1 MQERRGESSSHGH
14 EERVG
19 LLAEC
24 DGEGEDVEM
33 DDFKQG
39 VSTKNP
45 LHGIPNDQLLA
56 SVRTFV
62 QTHSLDADLSIFLKA
77 ALIAQSPT
85 SLPELTNDERLIL
98 QREQTHRWSQPFILY
113 LTIVMN
119 SLGAVIQG
127 WDQTGSNGANLSFPQ
142 EFGIADTP
150 PYCSVATGECARR
163 TCLVGFVNSAPFIA
177 IAFFAAWI
185 SDPLNERV
193 ARRGTIFI
201 GCIFSLLA
209 PIGSAFAQNWGQLV
223 ACRILLGIGMGLKEV
238 TVPVYGAECD
248 PSTIRGGL
256 VMTWQLFTALGVV
269 LGLAANLAVHKVGGI
284 AWRLQLG
291 SACIPAVPLL
301 LFVYLC
307 PESPRW
313 YLKKGKVKE
322 AYGSLLRLRNTRLQ
336 AARDL
341 YYIHAQLEQEKE
353 MIKKSAVASRDDLVT
368 RFIELFTVPRIR
380 RATQASGI
388 VMLAQ
393 QLCGINVIAFYSST
407 IFVQAGFTITNA
419 LVVSLGV
426 KIAGL
431 ITTCFIVFIID
442 TFGRR
447 ALLNFTFPNMTWT
460 LLATGLCF
468 LIDKSSNARLSLI
481 ALFIFIF
488 QIFYS
493 AGGGP
498 VPFTYSAE
506 CFPLSHREMGMSWA
520 VATNNFWGSI
530 VTLTLPRILAAF
542 TPAGT
547 FGFYGGLNT
556 LALVLIFF
564 FVPETK
570 QRSLEELEYVFEIS
584 TSRHAAFQVQ
594 EQLPWWFRRWILR
607 RRGEAEPQ
615 LYRPK
620 TPRPMI

>member
-1 MQERRGESSSHGH
+1 
-14 EERVG
+14 
-19 LLAEC
+19 
-24 DGEGEDVEM
+24 M

-39 VSTKNP
+39 SVVDHDEESTIQRPRGNDKSIAANNNP
-45 LHGIPNDQLLA
+45 LDGTSQADLLT
-56 SVRTFV
+56 SITTFV
-62 QTHSLDADLSIFLKA
+62 QTHSLPDLPLFQKA
-77 ALIAQSPT
+77 VLLPHSPT
-85 SLPELTNDERLIL
+85 SIDSSSELTTNETLAL
-98 QREQTHRWSQPFILY
+98 QHETTHKWTQPLLLY
-113 LTIVMN
+113 LTILMS
-119 SLGAVIQG
+119 SLGALIQG
-127 WDQTGSNGANLSFPQ
+127 WDQTGSNGANLSFLQ

-150 PYCSVATGECARR
+150 PACSVATGECARR
-163 TCLVGFVNSAPFIA
+163 TWLVGFVNGAPFVGIA
-177 IAFFAAWI
+177 MFAAWI
-185 SDPLNERV
+185 SDPLNDWM

-238 TVPVYGAECD
+238 TVPVYGAECV
-248 PSTIRGGL
+248 PSSIRGGL

-269 LGLAANLAVHKVGGI
+269 LGLAANLAVHKVGAI

-301 LFVYLC
+301 LFVYFC

-313 YLKKGKVKE
+313 YLKKGRVKE
-322 AYGSLLRLRNTRLQ
+322 AYRSLIRLRNTRLQ

-341 YYIHAQLEQEKE
+341 YYIHAQLEQEKQMVE
-353 MIKKSAVASRDDLVT
+353 KSAVANRDDFLT
-368 RFIELFTVPRIR
+368 RFIELFTIPRIR

-388 VMLAQ
+388 VMIAQ
-393 QLCGINVIAFYSST
+393 QFCGVNVIAFYSST
-407 IFVQAGFTITNA
+407 IFVQAGFTVTNA
-419 LVVSLGV
+419 LAVSLGV

-431 ITTCFIVFIID
+431 ITTCFIIFVID

-460 LLATGLCF
+460 LLAAGLCF
-468 LIDKSSNARLSLI
+468 LIDKSSDARLGLI
-481 ALFIFIF
+481 AFFIFIF

-530 VTLTLPRILAAF
+530 VALTLPRILAAF

-547 FGFYGGLNT
+547 FGFYAGLNT
-556 LALVLIFF
+556 LALVLIFL

-570 QRSLEELEYVFEIS
+570 QRSLEELEYVFEVS
-584 TSRHAAFQVQ
+584 TRRHASFQIR
-594 EQLPWWFRRWILR
+594 EQLPWWFRKWILR
-607 RRGEAEPQ
+607 QQDTPEPQ
-615 LYRPK
+615 LYK
-620 TPRPMI
+620 TPRKSTMFKSSDADLE